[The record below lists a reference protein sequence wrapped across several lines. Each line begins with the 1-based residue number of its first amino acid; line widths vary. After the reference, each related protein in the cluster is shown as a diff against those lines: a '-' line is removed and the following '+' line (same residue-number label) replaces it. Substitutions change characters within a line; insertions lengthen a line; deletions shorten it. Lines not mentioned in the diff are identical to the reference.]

1 MSQKQIQET
10 KHTTQRQ
17 STRPTKTP
25 ATTKTTMGC
34 SASRAPVP
42 DERTQQTIDMLKMT
56 AKDMGVMWQKFSKF
70 DKDKSGTIDIDEF
83 YKLIG
88 EKRSL
93 FADSIFE
100 LIDLDGNDTL
110 DFGEFIQTCGTFCMF
125 GRDDV
130 RKFCFY
136 IFDKDKNG
144 YIEQDELT
152 ALIDLL
158 HENELEIN
166 CKSALMKFDTNGD
179 GKIDFGEFTIMDIS
193 YPMLLYPAYRL
204 QESMMARTLGGKWW
218 KHKQVYLMGERA
230 KVQKKD
236 DDKSKAENAR
246 KDKLRNMEIKR
257 RMGPI
262 NYYLCFWKREEE
274 KQKLVKKEE
283 KRKAQKEAASAE
295 KEAKKQELLEKRE
308 KKRRE
313 KQGKKKKPAKKVKN
327 NKDARGERREKR
339 RKKKK

>member
-1 MSQKQIQET
+1 
-10 KHTTQRQ
+10 
-17 STRPTKTP
+17 
-25 ATTKTTMGC
+25 MGLC
-34 SASRAPVP
+34 GTARAPVP
-42 DERTQQTIDMLKMT
+42 DERTQQTIDMLKMS
-56 AKDMGVMWQKFSKF
+56 AKDLGVMWEKFSKY

-100 LIDLDGNDTL
+100 LIDLDQNNSL

-125 GRDDV
+125 GRPDI
-130 RKFCFY
+130 RKFCYY

-158 HENELEIN
+158 HENDLEIN
-166 CKSALMKFDTNGD
+166 CKSALGKFDTNGD
-179 GKIDFGEFTIMDIS
+179 GKIDFGEFTVMDIS

-204 QESMMARTLGGKWW
+204 QESMMNKTLGAAWW
-218 KHKQVYLMGERA
+218 KQCQSKLMNERG
-230 KVQKKD
+230 KVAKKD
-236 DDKSKAENAR
+236 ADKNAAENKR

-262 NYYLCFWKREEE
+262 NYYLCFWKRSEE
-274 KQKLVKKEE
+274 KAKLVKKEE
-283 KRKAQKEAASAE
+283 KRKALKEQQAAE
-295 KEAKKQELLEKRE
+295 KETKKQELLEKRE
-308 KKRRE
+308 AKRRE
-313 KQGKKKKPAKKVKN
+313 KQKKKAKPEKKVKN
-327 NKDARGERREKR
+327 NKDERGKRREKR